1 MPDLYD
7 EDDFVI
13 QKKSKGLHG
22 EMIGHGEMLIEL
34 CCTSGIHM
42 LNGCTTRYLN
52 GELSC
57 YAANSSRLMDYTLY
71 LQLFL
76 TRCLNLKLEM
86 KINLLINL
94 RYCIHHGYTNTNQYH

>member
-13 QKKSKGLHG
+13 QKKSKDLHW
-22 EMIGHGEMLIEL
+22 EMTGHGEMLIEL
-34 CCTSGIHM
+34 CCTSGM
-42 LNGCTTRYLN
+42 LNGRTTRHLN

-57 YAANSSRLMDYTLY
+57 CTANSSRLVDYTLY
-71 LQLFL
+71 LQLYL
-76 TRCLNLKLEM
+76 TRCLNLKMEM

-94 RYCIHHGYTNTNQYH
+94 RYCISP